1 MEILTTLLLSLSL
14 AQGAPTVAQPV
25 KDLLQIPVA
34 DAVEYQLLQQLLS
47 DIDDHHASASSGLA
61 TAYATD
67 AEQEL
72 LRSAGIGFTV
82 VIEDLQDYYA
92 QRAARELGPTAGT
105 ASVGSMGGF
114 RTLAEIGLEM
124 DRLAATYPGLCSPK
138 FSVGTSIEGRSIWSM
153 RISTTPTTHDPS
165 KAVAWYDAIHHARE
179 PMSGESLLMFADEL
193 LSGYGQSTE
202 ATRLIETRNLVFIP
216 CTNPDGYE
224 YNRQIAPGG
233 GGMWRKNRRNNL
245 DGSFG
250 VDLNRNY
257 DWEWGPQWPGSSSNP
272 SSDIYRGASPFSE
285 PETLALA
292 NMMATMPPKMSMSVH
307 TYSDLM
313 LYPWGYNTIV
323 TPQDALYREYAQSF
337 TASSG
342 YPFGTIWQLL
352 YIANG
357 GSVDYHYGQFGT
369 IAFTPEIGS
378 SADGFWPAP
387 SRIPA
392 LYNDIRLAYWQS
404 AMATGAWAQVED
416 LLWSEISGDGDAW
429 QEPGESWALQIVLQ
443 NTGLELLD
451 VGLDLA
457 SSNPYLTV
465 SGVPSSLQL
474 AARASGVSG
483 AFQIDFAAN
492 APSGQPLPLALGL
505 NYNGWVDSTEFA
517 VTLGRER
524 VLLRDSME
532 ADDFGWSSN
541 VQTNWSWERAVP
553 EQTVLSGA
561 DVQPGFDHTP
571 SGSLCWVTGA
581 AAGASA
587 GTNDVDGTAILTS
600 PRFSLAGHNNAA
612 LHYARWFANR
622 PGSGLNDR
630 WVSHLSN
637 DGGLSWVQL
646 EDAGDT
652 GSSWLQA
659 EVDLTGVLPF
669 TDSMRLQFVV
679 ADDPNDDITEG
690 LLDDLEIRTLQNSPT
705 LGLWGNTATGETI
718 RFVMDGA
725 PNASF
730 SLAWGPSL
738 GGGITYP
745 GIAGSLYLNQAQIF
759 ASGHCANDGLA
770 LEDMVVPA
778 AVSGH
783 SLHFQGIVGQG
794 TAVAEFTTTL
804 SVTFP

>member
-14 AQGAPTVAQPV
+14 AQGAQTVAPSV

-34 DAVEYQLLQQLLS
+34 NAAEYQQLQDLLS
-47 DIDDHHASASSGLA
+47 DVDDHHASASSGLA

-67 AEQEL
+67 AEQEQ

-82 VIEDLQDYYA
+82 MIEDLQDYYA
-92 QRAARELGPTAGT
+92 QRAASELGPAANT

-114 RTLAEIGLEM
+114 RTLAEIGSEM

-138 FSVGTSIEGRSIWSM
+138 FNVGTSIEGRQVWGM
-153 RISTTPTTHDPS
+153 RISTTPGVHDPS

-193 LSGYGQSTE
+193 LSGYGQNTE

-216 CTNPDGYE
+216 CVNPDGYE
-224 YNRQIAPGG
+224 YNRQTNPGG

-245 DGSFG
+245 DGSYG
-250 VDLNRNY
+250 IDLNRNY

-272 SSDIYRGASPFSE
+272 SSDTYRGASPFSE

-337 TASSG
+337 TAASG

-392 LYNDIRLAYWQS
+392 LYQDIRPAYWQS
-404 AMATGAWAQVED
+404 AMATGAWAQIED
-416 LLWSEISGDGDAW
+416 LVWNEISGDGDAW

-451 VGLDLA
+451 VGLDLT
-457 SSNPYLTV
+457 SSNPYFTV
-465 SGVPSSLQL
+465 TGVPSSLQL

-483 AFQIDFAAN
+483 AFQIDIAAN
-492 APSGQPLPLALGL
+492 APGGQALPFELGL
-505 NYNGWVDSTEFA
+505 NYSGWVDSTEFEI
-517 VTLGRER
+517 TLGRQR

-532 ADDFGWSSN
+532 AADFGWSSN

-553 EQTVLSGA
+553 QQTVLSGA
-561 DVQPGFDHTP
+561 TVQPGSDHTP
-571 SGSLCWVTGA
+571 TGSLCWVTGA

-587 GTNDVDGTAILTS
+587 GANDVDGTAILTS
-600 PRFSLAGHNNAA
+600 PRFSLIGHNNAT

-630 WVSHLSN
+630 WISRLSN

-652 GSSWLQA
+652 GSNWLQA

-690 LLDDLEIRTLQNSPT
+690 LLDDLEIRTLQSGPT
-705 LGLWGNTATGETI
+705 LGLWGEPVVGETM
-718 RFVMDGA
+718 RFVLDGD
-725 PNASF
+725 PNALISI
-730 SLAWGPSL
+730 AWSANLNSGV
-738 GGGITYP
+738 TYP
-745 GIAGSLYLNQAQIF
+745 GIAGSLYLVQPHVFLNASCAADGVGIVDLTLPAA
-759 ASGHCANDGLA
+759 ASGR
-770 LEDMVVPA
+770 
-778 AVSGH
+778 SF
-783 SLHFQGIVGQG
+783 HFQGFVGQG
-794 TAVAEFTTTL
+794 SPIAAFTTVL